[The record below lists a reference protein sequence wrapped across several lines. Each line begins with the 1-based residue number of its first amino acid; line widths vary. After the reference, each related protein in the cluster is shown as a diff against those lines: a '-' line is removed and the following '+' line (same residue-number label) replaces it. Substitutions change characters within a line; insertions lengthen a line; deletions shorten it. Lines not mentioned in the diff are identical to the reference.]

1 MPVAEKALTKRAL
14 KLRKAR
20 WRHPWQAEASSR
32 YQRHP
37 KPPYSYVGM
46 MVCAI
51 SSAPEQQLTLAGIHK
66 ALQGMFPFF
75 RGDYLG
81 WKDSV
86 RHNLS
91 HNKCFVKILKNPNN
105 KYAKGNLWKVEASLL
120 PEDVYKRQDTA
131 ASLASNA
138 HCKFQ
143 PDLRA
148 ELALPVAIFPEPP
161 LRGASSSEEE
171 EERAMAALSQCAG
184 LPLPHAIAQA
194 EERMRQIIAYNIH
207 SLPATS
213 SPLQNACPQTSL
225 RPSSVSPTSSETS
238 TRSSASSGATDTRYL
253 PGNMLIQE
261 ALQYQGL
268 QSCSFEAPPIGSS
281 ASPPGTQQNCHPYF
295 IKPESTSPAM
305 SRGSFEATS
314 SDCSAS
320 PPATQQ
326 NCHPYFIKP
335 ESTSPAMSRGSF
347 EATSSGSSSSPPGT
361 QQNCH
366 PYFIKPESTS
376 PAMSRDSFEA
386 TSSGSSSSPPA
397 TQQNCHPYFIKP
409 ESTSPAMSRGSFE
422 ATSSGSS
429 PSPPGTQQNCHPY
442 FIKPESTSPAMSSSS
457 SSAHS
462 DNSSQNPLRSQ
473 STSPVIDVC
482 SISTD
487 PQHGATAAAA
497 LNYASNTDRRRAPHV
512 EPLNFSM
519 DDILRAEERAWKS
532 EQHDLPS
539 CYGFEPV
546 YASSPVRGYSH
557 PSYQSPLLA
566 ADCASSCH
574 PFAAPIPVVPRVP
587 PTGGYCNYWAS
598 SIASEQGYYQQQPN
612 ASTTTPPAGYFSN
625 CGMSGLASQQGYI
638 Y

>member
-1 MPVAEKALTKRAL
+1 MPVAEKALTKRSL
-14 KLRKAR
+14 KLRRAR

-37 KPPYSYVGM
+37 KPPYSYVGL

-131 ASLASNA
+131 ASLASNE

-143 PDLRA
+143 PDLRV
-148 ELALPVAIFPEPP
+148 ELALPAAIFPEPP

-171 EERAMAALSQCAG
+171 EERAMAALSQCAD
-184 LPLPHAIAQA
+184 LPLPHAMAQA

-207 SLPATS
+207 SLPATT
-213 SPLQNACPQTSL
+213 SPPQNAFPQTSL

-238 TRSSASSGATDTRYL
+238 TRSSASSVATDSRYL

-268 QSCSFEAPPIGSS
+268 QSYSFEAPPIGSSASPPGTQQSCHPYFIKPESTSPAMSRGSFEAPPIGSSSSPPGTQQNCHPYYIKPESTSPAMSRGSFEATSSGSS

-305 SRGSFEATS
+305 S
-314 SDCSAS
+314 
-320 PPATQQ
+320 
-326 NCHPYFIKP
+326 
-335 ESTSPAMSRGSF
+335 
-347 EATSSGSSSSPPGT
+347 SSS
-361 QQNCH
+361 
-366 PYFIKPESTS
+366 
-376 PAMSRDSFEA
+376 R
-386 TSSGSSSSPPA
+386 
-397 TQQNCHPYFIKP
+397 
-409 ESTSPAMSRGSFE
+409 
-422 ATSSGSS
+422 
-429 PSPPGTQQNCHPY
+429 
-442 FIKPESTSPAMSSSS
+442 
-457 SSAHS
+457 SAHS

-487 PQHGATAAAA
+487 PQHGETAATA
-497 LNYASNTDRRRAPHV
+497 LNYASNTDRQRPPHV

-532 EQHDLPS
+532 EQYDLPS
-539 CYGFEPV
+539 CYGFEPA

-566 ADCASSCH
+566 ADCASSCL
-574 PFAAPIPVVPRVP
+574 PIAAPISMVPRVT
-587 PTGGYCNYWAS
+587 PTAGYCNYWAS
-598 SIASEQGYYQQQPN
+598 SIASEQRYYQQQPN
-612 ASTTTPPAGYFSN
+612 VSATTPPAGYFSN
-625 CGMSGLASQQGYI
+625 YGMRGLSSQQGYI

>member
-1 MPVAEKALTKRAL
+1 MPVAEKALTKRSL

-131 ASLASNA
+131 ASLASNE

-143 PDLRA
+143 PDLRL
-148 ELALPVAIFPEPP
+148 ELALPAAIFPEPP

-184 LPLPHAIAQA
+184 LPLPHAMAQA

-213 SPLQNACPQTSL
+213 SPPQNACPQTPL
-225 RPSSVSPTSSETS
+225 RPSSVSPTSSDTS
-238 TRSSASSGATDTRYL
+238 IRSSASSGATDSRYL
-253 PGNMLIQE
+253 PGNMLTQE
-261 ALQYQGL
+261 ALHYQGL

-314 SDCSAS
+314 SGSSAS
-320 PPATQQ
+320 P
-326 NCHPYFIKP
+326 
-335 ESTSPAMSRGSF
+335 S
-347 EATSSGSSSSPPGT
+347 GT

-376 PAMSRDSFEA
+376 PAI
-386 TSSGSSSSPPA
+386 
-397 TQQNCHPYFIKP
+397 N
-409 ESTSPAMSRGSFE
+409 
-422 ATSSGSS
+422 
-429 PSPPGTQQNCHPY
+429 
-442 FIKPESTSPAMSSSS
+442 SSS

-482 SISTD
+482 SISID
-487 PQHGATAAAA
+487 PQHGVTAAVA
-497 LNYASNTDRRRAPHV
+497 LNYASNIGRQRAPHV

-532 EQHDLPS
+532 EQYDMPS

-546 YASSPVRGYSH
+546 YASSPVRGYPH
-557 PSYQSPLLA
+557 PSYGSPLLA
-566 ADCASSCH
+566 TDCASSCH
-574 PFAAPIPVVPRVP
+574 PFATPISMVPRVP
-587 PTGGYCNYWAS
+587 PTGGYCNYLAS
-598 SIASEQGYYQQQPN
+598 SIASEQRYYQQQPN
-612 ASTTTPPAGYFSN
+612 VSATTPPSGYFSN
-625 CGMSGLASQQGYI
+625 YGMSGLSSQQGYI